1 LELLTYNV
9 NAYQIYN
16 IKHYITYKF
25 IKQIMV
31 SIEEMYDRTFETVK
45 EIDSTVYISGEEGRS
60 GIQIGGNKNI
70 PQVIEVEF
78 GSAVPDETEERFRRL
93 VEGTEWVFVDEDNV
107 FEGEN
112 EGNGLISISR
122 DISPENVPSFRNFSK
137 ESYLQ

>member
-1 LELLTYNV
+1 
-9 NAYQIYN
+9 
-16 IKHYITYKF
+16 
-25 IKQIMV
+25 MV
-31 SIEEMYDRTFETVK
+31 SIQEMYDRTFERVK

-78 GSAVPDETEERFRRL
+78 GSAVPDEAEERFRRL

-112 EGNGLISISR
+112 EGHGLISISR
-122 DISPENVPSFRNFSK
+122 DMSPENIPSFRNFSK

>member
-1 LELLTYNV
+1 
-9 NAYQIYN
+9 
-16 IKHYITYKF
+16 
-25 IKQIMV
+25 MV
-31 SIEEMYDRTFETVK
+31 SIELMYDRIFEMVK

-60 GIQIGGNKNI
+60 GVQIGGNKDI

-78 GSAVPDETEERFRRL
+78 GSAVPDEVEKKLRRI

-122 DISPENVPSFRNFSK
+122 DVSPEEIPQFRNFSE
-137 ESYLQ
+137 ESYLN